1 MGLHFPTLETLH
13 GQKMSAHQ
21 HSHTHDGET
30 YSHSHAHADAE
41 HSHLHEHVEEEPVEE
56 DVGPAQRYVTAADAT
71 DFEASA
77 TEIRYTG
84 TSGLKVTSLDGLP
97 KRLTHLTLRSCLVA
111 DIAAIAANGATLVH
125 LELYDNQVKSLRGV
139 EACPHLLVLDMSYNV
154 IRSTAPVAV
163 CSKLRELYVAANKL
177 RTVEGLAA
185 LDELTKIDL
194 GANRIRD
201 VDGCLPPN
209 LSHVYLGKNKIDNL
223 KGLTALSKLK
233 VLDVQSNRLTSLDG
247 AFGPAHSNLVEL
259 YVAHN
264 RVGLDLAPEHLS
276 HLAALNTLD
285 MSHNAITN
293 FEPFVNL
300 ASLEDLWLSYNAVPS
315 LEALDTIR
323 HLSLTCIYLEHNPCA
338 RDPRYVDFIRDL
350 FPMLTQLDAL
360 CYPPRH

>member
-1 MGLHFPTLETLH
+1 MGDHE
-13 GQKMSAHQ
+13 

-30 YSHSHAHADAE
+30 LSHSHAHAE
-41 HSHLHEHVEEEPVEE
+41 PEHSHSHLHEHVEEEPVEA
-56 DVGPAQRYVTAADAT
+56 GPAHRYVTAADAT
-71 DFEASA
+71 DFDASA

-97 KRLTHLTLRSCLVA
+97 QRLTHLTLRSCLVA
-111 DIAAIAANGATLVH
+111 DMSAIAANGATLVH

-154 IRSTAPVAV
+154 IRTTAPVAV

-177 RTVEGLAA
+177 RTVDGLAA
-185 LDELTKIDL
+185 LDELTKLDL

-201 VDGCLPPN
+201 IDGCLPPN
-209 LSHVYLGKNKIDNL
+209 LRHVYLGKNKIERVR
-223 KGLTALSKLK
+223 GLAALSKLN
-233 VLDVQSNRLTSLDG
+233 VLDVQSNRLTSLAD
-247 AFGPAHSNLVEL
+247 AFGPAQANLVEL
-259 YVAHN
+259 YAAHN
-264 RVGLDLAPEHLS
+264 NVGPDLAPDHFA

-285 MSHNAITN
+285 MSHNALTTLD
-293 FEPFVNL
+293 PFVHL

-323 HLSLTCIYLEHNPCA
+323 HLPLTCIYLEHNPCA
-338 RDPRYVDFIRDL
+338 RDPRYVAFVRDL

-360 CYPPRH
+360 CYPPRHPGSY